1 MWIETTMPSGQ
12 RSRRGTS
19 MMPGPHA
26 ALSQYSQRA
35 RRKSNRSVSR
45 THSRSP
51 TAMRNGF
58 SASTGPMSWNAVGC
72 GFKTRRVCVLVPA
85 SSSRTIGGE
94 KEDQFVTHQNIAPI
108 HCHTPCAAGR
118 LERGE

>member
-1 MWIETTMPSGQ
+1 MWIETTMPGGQ

-19 MMPGPHA
+19 MMPVRMRHCHIPSEA
-26 ALSQYSQRA
+26 AEGRT
-35 RRKSNRSVSR
+35 RSVS
-45 THSRSP
+45 HSSRSP

-58 SASTGPMSWNAVGC
+58 SASTEADVLEC
-72 GFKTRRVCVLVPA
+72 RRLRLQDSPCLRLVPA

-94 KEDQFVTHQNIAPI
+94 KRISLSLIRTSLLSIATRHALP
-108 HCHTPCAAGR
+108 GR